1 MSVFPQLGL
10 FRITLLFGSSKVP
23 VMPLAG
29 CRAIMVASYSTT
41 YKGEYNLGSGGD
53 DIINGGDGTDVCI
66 GGQGENTFSNCET
79 MH

>member
-1 MSVFPQLGL
+1 
-10 FRITLLFGSSKVP
+10 
-23 VMPLAG
+23 
-29 CRAIMVASYSTT
+29 MVASYSTT